1 MLFKKIPLPL
11 LRYKYNQ
18 LIISKLIAIFNNFII
33 QNTVEA
39 TTPERSNSN
48 ESNLKI
54 KVMQTKSSKNEVYP
68 TIILS

>member
-18 LIISKLIAIFNNFII
+18 LIISKFIAKFNNFII
-33 QNTVEA
+33 QNTVEK

-48 ESNLKI
+48 ESDLKI